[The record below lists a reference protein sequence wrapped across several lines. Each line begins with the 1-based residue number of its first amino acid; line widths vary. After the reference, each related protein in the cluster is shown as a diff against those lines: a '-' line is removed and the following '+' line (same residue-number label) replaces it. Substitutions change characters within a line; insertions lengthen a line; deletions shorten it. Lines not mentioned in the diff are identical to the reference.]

1 MESSEDSQ
9 SKTEEPTQKKLDKA
23 KEDGQIL
30 RSQDFSVAVIL
41 FGSAALIMMIGGL
54 IAGTM
59 RTLVQYNLTLDGA
72 VVRDAGQM
80 IGKIAGSMGIVL
92 PVLAIVLVVA
102 VLNAIIGAGLF
113 GGVGF
118 SMKAAAPK
126 FSKLNP
132 LTGLKRMFGTHALFE
147 LVKGLLKT
155 SLIAAAIFLVI
166 SYYSSSL
173 AMLSIIPYRDALN
186 SAGGILLAGTVSITL
201 ALFIIAFI
209 DIPYQL
215 AQHTKKLRMSKQ
227 EIKDEMKESD
237 GRPEVK
243 ARLRQRQRE
252 IAYNKMMTAIES
264 ADVIITNPS
273 HFAVALSYNPG
284 TSEAPRVVARGIDHM
299 AEQIR
304 NKARE
309 HQVPLFEAPELAR
322 ALYFSTRLNDFIPET
337 LYHTVAEVIAYIFNV
352 DYAVRQGRKI
362 RRPAPVVPPAMRY
375 NERGERIEDVN

>member
-9 SKTEEPTQKKLDKA
+9 SKTEEPTQKRQDKA

-30 RSQDFSVAVIL
+30 RSQDFSVAIIL
-41 FGSAALIMMIGGL
+41 FGSAVLIMTIGSL
-54 IAGTM
+54 IASTM
-59 RTLVQYNLTLDGA
+59 RALMQYNFIIDSS
-72 VVRDAGQM
+72 VVRDANQM
-80 IGKIAGSMGIVL
+80 LGKILGSMGIVL

-102 VLNAIIGAGLF
+102 VFNAIIGASLF

-118 SMKAAAPK
+118 SIKAAAPK

-132 LTGLKRMFGTHALFE
+132 LAGLKRMFGTHALFE
-147 LVKGLLKT
+147 LAKNLVKT
-155 SLIAAAIFLVI
+155 TLIAATIFVVI
-166 SYYSSSL
+166 RYYSSSL
-173 AMLSIIPYRDALN
+173 AMLSIIPYREALKI
-186 SAGGILLAGTVSITL
+186 AGGILLASMVLITL
-201 ALFIIAFI
+201 GLFIIAFI

-215 AQHTKKLRMSKQ
+215 AQHTQKLRMSKQ

-252 IAYNKMMTAIES
+252 IAYNDMMTAIES

-284 TSEAPRVVARGIDHM
+284 TSEAPRVVAKGIDFM
-299 AEQIR
+299 AQQIR
-304 NKARE
+304 KKAGE

-322 ALYFSTRLNDFIPET
+322 ALYFSTRINDYVPET

-352 DYAVRQGRKI
+352 DYAIRQGRKI
-362 RRPAPVVPPAMRY
+362 RRPTAVVPPTMRY
-375 NERGERIEDVN
+375 NEKGERIEDVN